1 VTRRTSLKYTYAPP
15 DFTAMPRLG
24 VPSDDCLKD
33 PSRLFLFLTQW
44 TCPYGG
50 EEKYYGA
57 LLEGLGFA
65 EDGIGNWVLTIDN
78 ADGSPPNTCFAA
90 HLDTA
95 DSTPKPIA
103 RFRDDDDFVFTDG
116 ESILG
121 ADDRAG
127 VTVLLSLCQRDVPG
141 IYYLFSGEERGCIG
155 SGKAA
160 TMKCLPDNVN
170 KVICFDRK
178 GWDDII
184 THQAGRRTCSDE
196 FALALAEAMEK
207 HGVTLAPCPNGVY
220 TDSRE
225 FADDVPECTNIAIGY
240 QGAHTTGECQDLGHL
255 REVVIAALNIDW
267 EALPIH
273 RDPQADEYEGYGKWR
288 GWHDDDDHW
297 TSLDDSRYGIKT
309 TRYAASENEDWASA
323 ISDLA
328 DDFEMGIPP
337 DEDLIRL
344 IVSDDVED
352 TITNIYLL
360 MDKLQAK
367 YINNRGRR
375 DA

>member
-1 VTRRTSLKYTYAPP
+1 VTRRTSFKYTYTPP
-15 DFTAMPRLG
+15 DFSVMPRLG
-24 VPSDDCLKD
+24 VPHDDCLKD

-50 EEKYYGA
+50 EEQYYGA

-78 ADGSPPNTCFAA
+78 ADGTAPNTCFAA

-95 DSTPKPIA
+95 DSTPVAIT
-103 RFRDDDDFVFTDG
+103 RFRDDCDFIFTDG

-141 IYYLFSGEERGCIG
+141 IYYLFSGEERGCVG
-155 SGKAA
+155 STKAA
-160 TMKCLPDNVN
+160 KLKCLPDNVN

-178 GWDDII
+178 GWEDII
-184 THQAGRRTCSDE
+184 THQGGRRTCSDE
-196 FALALAEAMEK
+196 FAYALANEMKK
-207 HGVTLAPCPNGVY
+207 HGVGLVPSANGVY

-225 FADDVPECTNIAIGY
+225 FADDIPECTNIAIGY
-240 QGAHTTGECQDLGHL
+240 SGAHTEGENQDLGHL
-255 REVVIAALNIDW
+255 REVIVAALNIDW

-273 RDPQADEYEGYGKWR
+273 RSPEKDEYEGYGKYGRWD
-288 GWHDDDDHW
+288 GWGTDDDGYWSNRDG
-297 TSLDDSRYGIKT
+297 SRYGVSAKM
-309 TRYAASENEDWASA
+309 EKDDWCSA
-323 ISDLA
+323 IGDLA

-344 IVSDDVED
+344 IVSDDLED

-360 MDKLQAK
+360 IDKLQTK
-367 YINNRGRR
+367 YINGRGRKG
-375 DA
+375 D